1 MGAVFTIAKRWKQ
14 PKCPLMDEWIRKCD
28 LSIQGTIIQPKTE
41 KRILTH
47 TTTWVS
53 LEDIMLRDISQTYTQ
68 KQMLYDSIF
77 TRYLE

>member
-28 LSIQGTIIQPKTE
+28 LSIHGTIIQPKTG

-53 LEDIMLRDISQTYTQ
+53 LEDIMLRNISQTYTQ

-77 TRYLE
+77 MRYL